1 MLGHGRINFET
12 PNVIDEG
19 DNVPETPARSLRSD
33 FANRGS
39 VTRVSITSDD
49 ERRMYKPSLSRSI
62 KINYEDDA
70 DDEPA
75 DLLMPVDLDPEYG
88 DDYYGESKE
97 ELSGGPGSPTME
109 QTRLFAAAM
118 LSESDRRG
126 GSRLLNNI
134 KSPVKNLFGN
144 RNKNRKDHNLRD
156 GLGLDYPSSV
166 MDKWRTDRR
175 RRCRYAVILLLSA
188 IALFTAFGVFMNM
201 HADEYGDRMVATSEF
216 LTANEISTQQ
226 ALVDRNS
233 PQYKAASWIANKDAE
248 RLDIPETS
256 EDPYRFIQR
265 YAVVVL
271 YYSLG
276 GDNWTSRLNFLS
288 DDHECSWYD
297 EIADE
302 NNELFAVGVSCGP
315 KLQIDSLLVRK
326 SFILLDSRTACF
338 APWKVLFIVLT
349 RAIVV
354 PQLRTTSRAPS
365 RKRSATSTS

>member
-1 MLGHGRINFET
+1 MLGHGRISFET

-19 DNVPETPARSLRSD
+19 DAVPETPSRSLRSD

-49 ERRMYKPSLSRSI
+49 DDRRIYKPSLSRSI

-75 DLLMPVDLDPEYG
+75 DLLMPVNLDPEYG
-88 DDYYGESKE
+88 DNYDGESKE
-97 ELSGGPGSPTME
+97 ELRVQGGPGSPTME

-126 GSRLLNNI
+126 GSRLIGNI

-144 RNKNRKDHNLRD
+144 RKNRKDHYLGD

-175 RRCRYAVILLLSA
+175 RRCRYAVVLLLSA
-188 IALFTAFGVFMNM
+188 ITIFTAFGLFMNM

-216 LTANEISTQQ
+216 LNANEISTQQ

-233 PQYKAASWIANKDAE
+233 PQYKAARWIANQDAE

-265 YAVVVL
+265 YAVAVL

-276 GDNWTSRLNFLS
+276 GDNWTSQLNFLS
-288 DDHECSWYD
+288 DDHECSWND

-302 NNELFAVGVSCGP
+302 NNELYAVGVSCGP
-315 KLQIDSLLVRK
+315 KLHIESLLARK
-326 SFILLDSRTACF
+326 SCHF
-338 APWKVLFIVLT
+338 
-349 RAIVV
+349 
-354 PQLRTTSRAPS
+354 TT
-365 RKRSATSTS
+365 